1 MFAHKVIR
9 ETRLQHR
16 MCSSSSTTKEKLPT
30 WAPAP
35 PPSHLQASSG
45 PAAMMD
51 PFSSK
56 RLSPC
61 VTELCDSY
69 SPTSPLDRLFIFMGL
84 KQDTAHTVLL
94 SSSLSFVSKPIH
106 ICFETHHVE
115 PKKRKKRSFAKRRRC
130 NAVFE
135 NMENSTHTSSISLS
149 PAKRPITSP
158 NSQRSLF
165 HSLFFS
171 F

>member
-9 ETRLQHR
+9 ETRLQHQ
-16 MCSSSSTTKEKLPT
+16 MCSTTKEKLPT
-30 WAPAP
+30 RAPAPAP

-69 SPTSPLDRLFIFMGL
+69 SLTSPLDRLFIFMGL
-84 KQDTAHTVLL
+84 
-94 SSSLSFVSKPIH
+94 
-106 ICFETHHVE
+106 
-115 PKKRKKRSFAKRRRC
+115 
-130 NAVFE
+130 
-135 NMENSTHTSSISLS
+135 
-149 PAKRPITSP
+149 
-158 NSQRSLF
+158 
-165 HSLFFS
+165 
-171 F
+171 